1 MVSALR
7 MAQAQALQVRRRG
20 CLDTCLLELR
30 AIDEPSLLPY
40 LSRAAE
46 LPVLADGL
54 LGTQRPLPEVLTVF
68 PLSLAERFSAVPAQ
82 LLSDGVL
89 QVLVTVDA
97 EASELETL
105 SHILAYRI
113 EPWVV
118 CEFRYHE
125 ALSLCFGQ
133 PLSPRF
139 VELLAQSQRVRQRRA
154 IPVPLWKGHLPRF
167 GSLDAA
173 RTLLALRPPASLP
186 PPIVEPTV
194 EPVVEASVEPVVEPT
209 VEPVVEP
216 AVKPSVEPVVEP
228 SVEPVVEPSVEPVVE
243 ASEEP
248 AVEPAVEPSV
258 EPAVEPSVEPSV
270 EPVVGDPD
278 VVTVKEHRRRQY
290 YGPGRSL
297 VRWITVKSYTHRRAA
312 PHVKSS

>member
-1 MVSALR
+1 MSKRLRSLLLEEGVVSALR
-7 MAQAQALQVRRRG
+7 MAQALDLQSRRRG

-54 LGTQRPLPEVLTVF
+54 LGTQRPLPEVLALF
-68 PLSLAERFSAVPAQ
+68 PQTLAERFSAVPAQ

-133 PLSPRF
+133 ALPARF
-139 VELLAQSQRVRQRRA
+139 AELLVQSQRTRQRRA
-154 IPVPLWKGHLPRF
+154 VPVPLWKGHLPRF
-167 GSLDAA
+167 GSLDAP
-173 RTLLALRPPASLP
+173 RTLLAQRP
-186 PPIVEPTV
+186 T
-194 EPVVEASVEPVVEPT
+194 EPV
-209 VEPVVEP
+209 
-216 AVKPSVEPVVEP
+216 VEPVVEP
-228 SVEPVVEPSVEPVVE
+228 SVEP
-243 ASEEP
+243 
-248 AVEPAVEPSV
+248 SV
-258 EPAVEPSVEPSV
+258 EPAVR
-270 EPVVGDPD
+270 DPE
-278 VVTVKEHRRRQY
+278 VVTVKEHLRRQY

-297 VRWITVKSYTHRRAA
+297 VRWITVKSYSHRRAA
-312 PHVKSS
+312 SGKKSS